1 MRRSLHGPA
10 QRIPAAALALG
21 TETFILLMLLLRII
35 PRLALQFWGVL
46 APEAFPSL
54 ALVLVLFLSLLG
66 PGGRRRWEGSCFL
79 QQVRDWAP
87 GTMLL
92 THLFPPRTLRCEW
105 DHRGDQPSVLGA
117 WGGLRGGY
125 GRAGPILGA
134 QRWSRHLCSGQQVP
148 EGKGHF
154 GFGVGGR
161 QAPTA
166 PCPPVQPFR
175 GVGAVRGP
183 HL

>member
-35 PRLALQFWGVL
+35 PGLALQFWGVL

-117 WGGLRGGY
+117 WGGCGGLWAGGSHFGGTEVESASVQRPAGAGGQGPLRVWC
-125 GRAGPILGA
+125 GRASGAHSPVSTSAALLG
-134 QRWSRHLCSGQQVP
+134 
-148 EGKGHF
+148 
-154 GFGVGGR
+154 GG
-161 QAPTA
+161 
-166 PCPPVQPFR
+166 
-175 GVGAVRGP
+175 GS
-183 HL
+183 